1 MYYLCMTCPTAIA
14 AVPHE
19 IKTSA
24 ETLNSTSHRGSVRGG
39 VVGNY
44 NNVSLTP
51 RSPTIESCDSP
62 YTKQRFESVTDS
74 DGSRSDIQVHQPYYR
89 HYTYSH
95 SPGPVVNIPPP
106 LKLPHGD
113 VSVLEEQ

>member
-1 MYYLCMTCPTAIA
+1 MHMPE
-14 AVPHE
+14 E

-44 NNVSLTP
+44 TTVSLTP

-62 YTKQRFESVTDS
+62 YIKQRFESVTDS
-74 DGSRSDIQVHQPYYR
+74 DGSRSDIHMHQPYAPYR

-95 SPGPVVNIPPP
+95 SPGPVAAVPAPIN
-106 LKLPHGD
+106 LHRNE
-113 VSVLEEQ
+113 VSKIDLIIMFKI